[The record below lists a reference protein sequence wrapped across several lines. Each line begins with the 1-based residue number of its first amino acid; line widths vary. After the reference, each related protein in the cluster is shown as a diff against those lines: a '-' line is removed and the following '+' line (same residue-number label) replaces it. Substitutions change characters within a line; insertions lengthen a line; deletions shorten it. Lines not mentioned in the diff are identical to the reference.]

1 MKKIL
6 LASTAIVAMATVS
19 SEAFAAEKI
28 ELGLSGFMRHYVGVA
43 NHDETAPGA
52 SMSLGQRSN
61 TEIHFTGSTTLDNGL
76 SVAVKVEREGDRN
89 NGNTDQSFV
98 TVSSDAMG
106 AITLGGAPH
115 AADDFAVG
123 APMVG
128 PIGFTDGGD
137 WANASTATGA
147 GVNNTYGVAELGGNN
162 LKLKYVSPS
171 FSGVTVGISYDAA
184 GNVNGQKGGA
194 ARAATDDSSSIAAM
208 YEGEISG
215 ASVSADIAR
224 FHANGSD
231 TNVGAGAFD
240 VTNPALPVWVP
251 GTATAGNDFTNDRIG
266 LSVGMAGFTVGGSYN
281 KYNATAANL
290 DGKAWELGVSYETGP
305 YAVSAAYM
313 NSSADA
319 GAVATTAKDVEW
331 VLGASYDLG
340 ASVALVGNYFNSKG
354 TATGA
359 TSNTISG
366 LVAGIEVGF

>member
-6 LASTAIVAMATVS
+6 LATTAIVTMATVS
-19 SEAFAAEKI
+19 GEAFAADKI
-28 ELGLSGFMRHYVGVA
+28 ALGLSGFMRHYVGIA

-52 SMSLGQRSN
+52 SMSMGQRSN
-61 TEIHFTGSTTLDNGL
+61 TEIHFKGSTTLDNGL

-128 PIGFTDGGD
+128 PIDFGDGGD
-137 WANASTATGA
+137 WANAGTVTGA
-147 GVNNTYGVAELGGNN
+147 GVNNTYGVRDAGGNN
-162 LKLKYVSPS
+162 LKMKYVSPS

-184 GNVNGQKGGA
+184 ANVNGQKGGA
-194 ARAATDDSSSIAAM
+194 ARNATDDSSSVAMM

-215 ASVSADIAR
+215 ASVSADIGR
-224 FHANGSD
+224 FHSNGD
-231 TNVGAGAFD
+231 NVADVVAG
-240 VTNPALPVWVP
+240 
-251 GTATAGNDFTNDRIG
+251 GNGNVDYTNDRIG

-281 KYNATAANL
+281 NYNNATANW
-290 DGKAWELGVSYETGP
+290 DGKGWELGASYETGP

-340 ASVALVGNYFNSKG
+340 ASVSLVGNYFNSKG